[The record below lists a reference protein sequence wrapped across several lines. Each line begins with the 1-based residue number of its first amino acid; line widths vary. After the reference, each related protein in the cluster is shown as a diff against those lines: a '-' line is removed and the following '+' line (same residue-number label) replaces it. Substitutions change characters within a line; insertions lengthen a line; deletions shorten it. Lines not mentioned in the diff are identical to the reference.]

1 MSNGM
6 TLTTAGRDLLALAL
20 TGTEIN
26 FTRGAIGD
34 GNISSQDDI
43 PSMTELVNEHTS
55 LGIESIRTNQT
66 GTCEAVMTVS
76 NEHNA
81 TGLWLREYG
90 LFAEDPEDAQNEI
103 LYAYCNK
110 GNNAGYLEGYD
121 GANPISF
128 RLTLVTVIDQA
139 QNVTAHLIADDDFIT
154 TTELEDRIEDM
165 YEEQAFI
172 EAVETAAENY
182 DAEQEETAA
191 LLDEIFGAEEEEEE
205 EEEPA

>member
-26 FTRGAIGD
+26 FTRGALGD
-34 GNISSQDDI
+34 GLIEGQSVI

-66 GTCEAVMTVS
+66 GTCEVVMTVS

-90 LFAEDPEDAQNEI
+90 LFAEDPEDPTNEI

-110 GNNAGYLEGYD
+110 GGSAGYLEGYD

-128 RLTLVTVIDQA
+128 KLTLVTVIDQA
-139 QNVTAHLIADDDFIT
+139 QNITAYLIADDDFIT
-154 TTELEDRIEDM
+154 TSELEDRIEDM

-172 EAVETAAENY
+172 EAVQEAAENY
-182 DAEQEETAA
+182 DTDSEETDAV
-191 LLDEIFGAEEEEEE
+191 LDEIFGSEEEEEE
-205 EEEPA
+205 ETPE